1 VAIAQSQRDCR
12 SGDNVRNGQRSG
24 AHDPRAQRSAGTLG
38 TILTVMLVA
47 SAAGMAIARYLT

>member
-1 VAIAQSQRDCR
+1 M
-12 SGDNVRNGQRSG
+12 
-24 AHDPRAQRSAGTLG
+24 PRGCYEPWGILRKPLLRGMKVSGTLG